1 MSTEKR
7 EVLGENLCRAP
18 KLLDRVRGKLRVK
31 HYSIRTEE
39 GYVNWIT
46 RFILF
51 HNKRHPQDM
60 GQRSGHSGCR
70 WC

>member
-18 KLLDRVRGKLRVK
+18 RLLDRVRGKLRVK
-31 HYSIRTEE
+31 NYSIRTEE

-51 HNKRHPQDM
+51 HNKSLILQVRLLD
-60 GQRSGHSGCR
+60 GVESG
-70 WC
+70 